1 MKIKVLAVT
10 AMLALS
16 ALLSACDSGTSGN
29 STPSSGS
36 SSGSGEKRPIVI
48 SSKNFTEEEILGQI
62 YALALSAA
70 GIPVKTNMNLGTSDI
85 AQAAL
90 VKGGAADGIDLYPE
104 YTSTGLRD
112 ILKDDTQTDPQK
124 IYDAVKKGYED
135 KFKITWLDKS
145 PMNDTQAMVTT
156 KEVSDKLGIKSLD
169 DLCAK
174 ADQVTVAAVAEF
186 KDRPDAL
193 PLLQKTYGGCKFKE
207 IKVFEPNLRYKALL
221 DKQVDVAQ
229 AFSTDG
235 EIAGN
240 NLVLLADPK
249 GYGLPYNVAPVVR
262 DDVLAMYPNIA
273 DVLNK
278 ISPKL
283 TNEEISALN
292 WKVAGQNGQ
301 PRDIAKAWLAVN
313 GFLPK

>member
-1 MKIKVLAVT
+1 MKGKVFAMT

-16 ALLSACDSGTSGN
+16 ALLSACDSGTTAT
-29 STPSSGS
+29 STPGASTGT
-36 SSGSGEKRPIVI
+36 GDKRTIVV
-48 SSKNFTEEEILGQI
+48 SSKNFTEEEILGEI
-62 YALALSAA
+62 YAIALDAA
-70 GIPVKTNMNLGTSDI
+70 GIKVSKKLNLGTADI

-90 VKGGAADGIDLYPE
+90 VRGGASDGIDLYPE

-112 ILKDDTQTDPQK
+112 ILKVDTVTDPEK
-124 IYDAVKKGYED
+124 IYEAVKKGYKE
-135 KFKITWLDKS
+135 KFNITWLDKS
-145 PMNDTQAMVTT
+145 PMNDTQAMVTS
-156 KEVSDKLGIKSLD
+156 KEVSEKLGISSLE

-193 PLLQKTYGGCKFKE
+193 PLLQKTYGGCNFKD

-221 DKQVDVAQ
+221 DKQVDIAQ

-273 DVLNK
+273 DTLNK
-278 ISPKL
+278 ISPL
-283 TNEEISALN
+283 ITNEEISALN
-292 WKVAGQNGQ
+292 WKVSGQSMQ
-301 PRDIAKAWLAVN
+301 ARDVAKQWLYDK
-313 GFLPK
+313 GLLPK

>member
-85 AQAAL
+85 AQAVL

>member
-85 AQAAL
+85 AQAVL

-273 DVLNK
+273 DLLNK

>member
-1 MKIKVLAVT
+1 MKVKVFAMT

-16 ALLSACDSGTSGN
+16 ALLSACDSGTA
-29 STPSSGS
+29 STPTSVP
-36 SSGSGEKRPIVI
+36 KRTVVV
-48 SSKNFTEEEILGQI
+48 SSKNFTEEEILGEI
-62 YALALSAA
+62 YALALDAA
-70 GIPVKTNMNLGTSDI
+70 GITVERKMNLGTADI

-90 VKGGAADGIDLYPE
+90 VKGGADGGIDLYPE

-112 ILKDDTQTDPQK
+112 ILKDDTVTDTEK
-124 IYDAVKKGYED
+124 IYEAVKKGYKE
-135 KFKITWLDKS
+135 KFNITWLDKS

-156 KEVSDKLGIKSLD
+156 KEVSDKLGIKGLD

-193 PLLQKTYGGCKFKE
+193 PLLQKTYGGCNFKE

-221 DKQVDVAQ
+221 DKQVDIAQ

-240 NLVLLADPK
+240 GLVLLADPK

-262 DDVLAMYPNIA
+262 DDVLALYPNIA
-273 DVLNK
+273 DVLNN
-278 ISPKL
+278 ISPKI

-292 WKVAGQNGQ
+292 WKVAGQNMQ
-301 PRDIAKAWLAVN
+301 ARDVAKQWLYDK
-313 GFLPK
+313 GLLPK